1 MGLVLSSVYSPS
13 VNELLPPARSSFHSR
28 EYVYF
33 RKSSP
38 YLFKAAH
45 SLLACLECSIGA
57 SVSISAVDSLPL
69 ERLAPGLVS
78 SSVRVERSSF
88 LSDGN
93 ANLEYLYALC

>member
-1 MGLVLSSVYSPS
+1 MIYFPQLDLPS
-13 VNELLPPARSSFHSR
+13 IPVNMFTLEIVPLP
-28 EYVYF
+28 
-33 RKSSP
+33 
-38 YLFKAAH
+38 AH
-45 SLLACLECSIGA
+45 SLLACLECCIGA

-93 ANLEYLYALC
+93 ANLLQLVYGKGSSVQ